1 MTRSAERRPRR
12 RRPAEEPPA
21 TGAAAV
27 DPEPDPESVAR
38 TIALRQLTAA
48 PRTRAQ
54 LRAAMARR
62 DVPDPVAET
71 VLDRLEAVDLVD
83 DEAYARMWVSSR
95 HAGRGLARK
104 ALAHELR
111 HRGVEDEHVDRAL
124 EQLDPEEELAT
135 ARELVARRL
144 PATRRLDRQARV
156 RRLAG
161 MLARKGYPQGLALRV
176 VRDAL
181 DGENATSDE
190 AHDLMAG
197 GEEEP

>member
-1 MTRSAERRPRR
+1 M
-12 RRPAEEPPA
+12 
-21 TGAAAV
+21 

-62 DVPDPVAET
+62 NVSDPVAET

-181 DGENATSDE
+181 DAESGENATSDE
-190 AHDLMAG
+190 AHDLVTG
-197 GEEEP
+197 GEGEP